1 MAHEEHVDLPHDLDA
16 LLRQAMSV
24 EPGTDFLPRVRQRI
38 AAAPRPAVSWWRF
51 IFLAAPA
58 AVAALVLVLWATPGP
73 APRVIPPAPGA
84 ASGPPAD
91 ISDGAEP
98 AAAVVQ
104 PAPKPRAV
112 RSARARRSRAS
123 AAVAVVPPEPAV
135 VVVVDERQQTALATL
150 MRLAG
155 EGRLTDDAFAPRP
168 PQSTDA
174 IRQQVIP
181 VSVAP
186 VEVSPIVVGGVLR
199 MGVERN

>member
-1 MAHEEHVDLPHDLDA
+1 M
-16 LLRQAMSV
+16 
-24 EPGTDFLPRVRQRI
+24 
-38 AAAPRPAVSWWRF
+38 
-51 IFLAAPA
+51 
-58 AVAALVLVLWATPGP
+58 
-73 APRVIPPAPGA
+73 
-84 ASGPPAD
+84 
-91 ISDGAEP
+91 
-98 AAAVVQ
+98 
-104 PAPKPRAV
+104 
-112 RSARARRSRAS
+112 
-123 AAVAVVPPEPAV
+123 VPPEPAV
-135 VVVVDERQQTALATL
+135 VVVVDERQQAALATL